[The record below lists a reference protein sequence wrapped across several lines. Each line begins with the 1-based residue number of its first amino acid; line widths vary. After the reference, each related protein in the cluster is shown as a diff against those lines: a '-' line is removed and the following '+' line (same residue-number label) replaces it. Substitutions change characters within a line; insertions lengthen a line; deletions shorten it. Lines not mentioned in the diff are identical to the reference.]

1 MRRPYTEVPTHSFF
15 SFTQMRRA
23 LIAGTLLVLGGAI
36 AAHSKTESLLFMSL
50 RVDHEHDIA
59 ILRPMI
65 APDIGVQLDSGPRQ
79 LAPGTVLTCEMVPR
93 EHNAIVEGQISR
105 VSEIVLDCG
114 DHKFVVK
121 TLDFRP
127 QRK

>member
-1 MRRPYTEVPTHSFF
+1 
-15 SFTQMRRA
+15 MRRA
-23 LIAGTLLVLGGAI
+23 LIGGVLLLSCAAI
-36 AAHSKTESLLFMSL
+36 AARNKTEPLLFVFL
-50 RVDHEHDIA
+50 RVDHEQDIA

-65 APDIGVQLDSGPRQ
+65 APDIGVQLDSGPRHLEPGVV
-79 LAPGTVLTCEMVPR
+79 LACEMIPR
-93 EHNAIVEGQISR
+93 EHDAIVEGQ
-105 VSEIVLDCG
+105 VAKLNEIVLDCG

>member
-1 MRRPYTEVPTHSFF
+1 VF
-15 SFTQMRRA
+15 
-23 LIAGTLLVLGGAI
+23 
-36 AAHSKTESLLFMSL
+36 L

-59 ILRPMI
+59 VLRPMI
-65 APDIGVQLDSGPRQ
+65 APDIGVQLDSGPRHIE
-79 LAPGTVLTCEMVPR
+79 PGTVLTCAMLPR
-93 EHNAIVEGQISR
+93 EHDAIVEGQLTK

-114 DHKFVVK
+114 EHKFVVK

>member
-1 MRRPYTEVPTHSFF
+1 MLRRYDGSAFCGAFLVRKAFVTS
-15 SFTQMRRA
+15 A
-23 LIAGTLLVLGGAI
+23 LLLLSGTVLAREK
-36 AAHSKTESLLFMSL
+36 AESLLFVFL
-50 RVDHEHDIA
+50 RVDHEQDIA

-65 APDIGVQLDSGPRQ
+65 APDIGVQLDSGPRH
-79 LAPGTVLTCEMVPR
+79 LAPGTVLTCEMLSR
-93 EHNAIVEGQISR
+93 EHDAIVEGQVAR
-105 VSEIVLDCG
+105 LSEIVLDCG

>member
-1 MRRPYTEVPTHSFF
+1 LAFHAAIVIGGT
-15 SFTQMRRA
+15 A
-23 LIAGTLLVLGGAI
+23 LLFCTAI
-36 AAHSKTESLLFMSL
+36 AARSKTESLLFVFL

-59 ILRPMI
+59 VLRPMI
-65 APDIGVQLDSGPRQ
+65 APDIGVQLDSGPRHIE
-79 LAPGTVLTCEMVPR
+79 PGTVLTCAMLPR
-93 EHNAIVEGQISR
+93 EHDAIVEGQLTK

-114 DHKFVVK
+114 EHKFVVK

>member
-1 MRRPYTEVPTHSFF
+1 
-15 SFTQMRRA
+15 MRRA
-23 LIAGTLLVLGGAI
+23 LISGGLLLLCGAI
-36 AAHSKTESLLFMSL
+36 AARSKTESLLFVFL
-50 RVDHEHDIA
+50 RVDREHDIA

-79 LAPGTVLTCEMVPR
+79 LAPGTVLACEMIPR
-93 EHNAIVEGQISR
+93 EHDAIVEGQVSK